1 MGKILLSAW
10 WFSGR
15 GNNMEEED
23 FEKFKQMTR
32 EEGIPE
38 ETTVNVTETG
48 NRIILFPKRIIHL
61 VCKYAIG
68 KQVNLFK
75 TSSSTSNLL

>member
-1 MGKILLSAW
+1 M
-10 WFSGR
+10 
-15 GNNMEEED
+15 M
-23 FEKFKQMTR
+23 R

-38 ETTVNVTETG
+38 ENTVNVTETG
-48 NRIILFPKRIIHL
+48 NRIILFPECIIHL